1 MIEKI
6 MSLVWQASPFVP
18 KGSLPGHIPE
28 TLSQRRNM
36 NKRTY
41 EIKVRLTADEVTYL
55 NRLVA
60 ASGLSRENYLRKLIS
75 GVVPKNAPVSD
86 FWAMMRELHAIGN
99 NMNQIAMK
107 AHSLN
112 TIDAKHYDEGV
123 QLFRDAVQNIL
134 SAVLDPIPIDKLT
147 PGQAEVSVPND
158 ERNDAY
164 RKNYVTLLRFP

>member
-1 MIEKI
+1 MIKKI

-41 EIKVRLTADEVTYL
+41 EIKVRLTAEEMAHL
-55 NRLVA
+55 NRLVV
-60 ASGLSRENYLRKLIS
+60 ASRLSRETYLRKLIS
-75 GVVPKNAPVSD
+75 GVVPKEAPPPD
-86 FWAMMRELHAIGN
+86 FWAVMREIHAIGN

-112 TIDAKHYDEGV
+112 AIDAKHYDEGV
-123 QLFRDAVQNIL
+123 RLFQNAVQNIL

-147 PGQAEVSVPND
+147 QGQAEAPVPND
-158 ERNDAY
+158 ERNDSY
-164 RKNYVTLLRFP
+164 RKEIM